1 MRLVLLS
8 CGVFLLTELSLFSGS
23 LPVSSGER
31 SSHISPT
38 PTPTPSRTSPAIRE
52 KDDEVIRI
60 NTDIVTL
67 TATVLDKNGRART
80 DLKQSDFTVYEDG
93 SKQELAYFD
102 TGDRV
107 PMSIGIIFDT
117 SGSMED
123 KIDGVQDAVKHFVKS
138 VAPGDEIFLIKFSD
152 DADIVQDFTS
162 DRDRILRAVASLEP
176 MGSTA
181 LYDAI
186 ALGLQKIKQGK
197 NKKRALL
204 LLTDGN
210 DTVSEMQLSTVLSLA
225 KSSEVIIYALG
236 IGHGEK
242 GDIHLGLK
250 NQIADT
256 VDMRVLRSF
265 AETTGGNAYYLED
278 AHEGGRDRVDE
289 AATEVAAELKQQYT
303 LGYYPTN
310 QKKDGSF
317 RQIVV
322 ELRDPSLKVRT
333 KRGYYSPKS

>member
-1 MRLVLLS
+1 MRPFLLICSLVLLPL
-8 CGVFLLTELSLFSGS
+8 GSLFPR
-23 LPVSSGER
+23 LADISSAEKTP
-31 SSHISPT
+31 HISPT
-38 PTPTPSRTSPAIRE
+38 PTPTKTSPAVRE
-52 KDDEVIRI
+52 KDDEVIKV
-60 NTDIVTL
+60 NTEIVTL
-67 TATVLDKNGRART
+67 TATVLDKNGRPRT
-80 DLKQSDFTVYEDG
+80 DLKRSDFTVYEDG
-93 SKQELAYFD
+93 ILQKIDYFD

-123 KIDGVQDAVKHFVKS
+123 KIDGVQDAVEHFVKS
-138 VAPGDEIFLIKFSD
+138 VAPGDEIFLIRFSD

-162 DRDRILRAVASLEP
+162 ERTKILRAVASLEP
-176 MGSTA
+176 KGSTA

-186 ALGLQKIKQGK
+186 ALGLQKIRQGK

-210 DTVSEMQLSTVLSLA
+210 DTMSDLDLSTVLSLA
-225 KSSEVIIYALG
+225 KSSEVMIYALG

-250 NQIADT
+250 NQVADS

-265 AETTGGNAYYLED
+265 AETTGGNAYYLEE
-278 AHEGGRDRVDE
+278 AHQEGQDRIDE
-289 AATEVAAELKQQYT
+289 ATGEVAAELKRQYT
-303 LGYYPTN
+303 FGYYSTN

-322 ELRDPSLKVRT
+322 EVKDPSLKVKT